1 MAVIFWEIA
10 LQLKLPAGHPM
21 GVTAKSGAAA
31 VEATVEEGVTAVT
44 EAAVVETAGTV
55 AAAAVEVTAGTVVG
69 VIAPFGWTNMVHQP
83 VLTSV

>member
-1 MAVIFWEIA
+1 MAVIFWETA

-31 VEATVEEGVTAVT
+31 VEAMVVGVTAVT
-44 EAAVVETAGTV
+44 EDVTV
-55 AAAAVEVTAGTVVG
+55 IVADVEVTAGTVVG
-69 VIAPFGWTNMVHQP
+69 VTAPFGWTNMVHQP

>member
-1 MAVIFWEIA
+1 MAVIFWETA

-31 VEATVEEGVTAVT
+31 VEAMVVGVTAVT
-44 EAAVVETAGTV
+44 EAVTAGTV
-55 AAAAVEVTAGTVVG
+55 ADVEVTAGTVVG
-69 VIAPFGWTNMVHQP
+69 VTAPFGWTNMVHQP

>member
-1 MAVIFWEIA
+1 MAVIFWETA

-31 VEATVEEGVTAVT
+31 VEATVVGVTVVT
-44 EAAVVETAGTV
+44 EAGTGTV
-55 AAAAVEVTAGTVVG
+55 ADVEVTAGTVVG
-69 VIAPFGWTNMVHQP
+69 VTAPFGWTNMVHQP

>member
-1 MAVIFWEIA
+1 VTA

-21 GVTAKSGAAA
+21 GVTAKSGVAA
-31 VEATVEEGVTAVT
+31 VEATVVVADVTAVT

-55 AAAAVEVTAGTVVG
+55 ADVEVTAVMVVG
-69 VIAPFGWTNMVHQP
+69 VTAPFGWTNMVHQP

>member
-1 MAVIFWEIA
+1 MAVIFWETA

-31 VEATVEEGVTAVT
+31 VEAMVVGVTAVT
-44 EAAVVETAGTV
+44 EDVTVTV
-55 AAAAVEVTAGTVVG
+55 ADVEVTAGTVVG
-69 VIAPFGWTNMVHQP
+69 VTVPFGWTNMVHQP

>member
-1 MAVIFWEIA
+1 MAVIFWETA

-31 VEATVEEGVTAVT
+31 VEAMVVGVTAVT
-44 EAAVVETAGTV
+44 EDVTVTV
-55 AAAAVEVTAGTVVG
+55 ADVEVTAGTVVG
-69 VIAPFGWTNMVHQP
+69 VTAPFGWTNMVHQP